1 MSKPY
6 PGDWVIRSA
15 LFVPGH
21 IDKMLSRAA
30 DSGADC
36 LLLDLEDAVPS
47 GKKSEARQKIR
58 QTLERE
64 LFTRSAVFV
73 RVNSIETALTAQ
85 DLEGVVCRHLHGIV
99 YPNANA
105 PDDIKK
111 LDKELKRIEK
121 EADLFLGQ
129 LSIIPLVETPRGVL
143 NAHAIARSS
152 SRIVGLIF
160 GCEDY
165 LAELHGRHGADE
177 ASLQVPR
184 AMVAMAARAAGIE
197 PIDTP
202 YVKVND
208 AAGLQS
214 FARTGRDLGMG
225 GMCALT
231 PDQVRLINEVYTPA
245 EDQVQTAHEMIR
257 AAQDFINSGRGV
269 FISEARFIAPPT
281 LRAAAKTLA
290 RHEAIKDLEDF
301 KRANG

>member
-47 GKKSEARQKIR
+47 GHKTEARKKIR
-58 QTLERE
+58 QALERD
-64 LFTRSAVFV
+64 LFSRSAVFV
-73 RVNSIETALTAQ
+73 RVNSFEISLTTQ

-99 YPNANA
+99 YPNASA

-121 EADLFLGQ
+121 EAALPIGH

-143 NAHAIARSS
+143 NAYAIAQSS
-152 SRIVGLIF
+152 ARIIGLIF
-160 GCEDY
+160 GCEDF
-165 LAELHGRHGADE
+165 LAELQGRHGADE
-177 ASLQVPR
+177 APLQVPR
-184 AMVAMAARAAGIE
+184 AMVAMGARAAGIE

-202 YVKVND
+202 YVKVHD
-208 AAGLQS
+208 LTGLQS
-214 FARTGRDLGMG
+214 FARAGRDLGMS

-231 PDQVRLINEVYTPA
+231 PDHVHIINDIYTPTQS
-245 EDQVQTAHEMIR
+245 EVQIAREMIQ
-257 AAQDFINSGRGV
+257 AAQDAANSERGV
-269 FISEARFIAPPT
+269 FIAEGRFIAPPT

-290 RHEAIKDLEDF
+290 RHQAIRDLEEF
-301 KRANG
+301 KRAKR